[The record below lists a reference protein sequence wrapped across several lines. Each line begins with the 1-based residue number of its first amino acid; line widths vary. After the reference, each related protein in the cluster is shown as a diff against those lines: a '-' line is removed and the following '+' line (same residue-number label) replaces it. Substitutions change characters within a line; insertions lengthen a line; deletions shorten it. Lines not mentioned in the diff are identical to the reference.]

1 MTQELMERVKMLKL
15 KDETISKLKSL
26 QTVEEAICQKCQN
39 SLEESFI
46 MNARK
51 EISDSEIQAKA
62 QQFARGELS
71 KLAEQMA
78 GLEKQ
83 VNMYRERV
91 NYHESVEDEH
101 KKNLEQ

>member
-46 MNARK
+46 MTARK
-51 EISDSEIQAKA
+51 EISDSEI
-62 QQFARGELS
+62 
-71 KLAEQMA
+71 
-78 GLEKQ
+78 
-83 VNMYRERV
+83 
-91 NYHESVEDEH
+91 
-101 KKNLEQ
+101 